1 MKFFR
6 HITGWFAAACLSTAV
21 FGSDSPW
28 GIMSHPFWSPK
39 PEDFKNEKPLG
50 PIGLVKGEIFSE
62 NLGKAEKI
70 DVENDILKIA
80 VVERHKNTGH
90 IGVVFIKGYGL
101 KKGAVATSV
110 AHDSHNIIVVG
121 ADEHAMAKAVSVL
134 VEQKGGIVVYDGEK
148 TVAAL
153 PFEIAG
159 LMTDRPLVDV
169 NEDLENAKKEAK
181 DLGVSADIDP
191 FMTLSFMS
199 LPVIPSL
206 RITTKGV
213 FDVSEWKYI

>member
-1 MKFFR
+1 
-6 HITGWFAAACLSTAV
+6 
-21 FGSDSPW
+21 
-28 GIMSHPFWSPK
+28 
-39 PEDFKNEKPLG
+39 
-50 PIGLVKGEIFSE
+50 
-62 NLGKAEKI
+62 
-70 DVENDILKIA
+70 
-80 VVERHKNTGH
+80 
-90 IGVVFIKGYGL
+90 
-101 KKGAVATSV
+101 
-110 AHDSHNIIVVG
+110 
-121 ADEHAMAKAVSVL
+121 MAKAVSVL

-148 TVAAL
+148 TVATL

-181 DLGVSADIDP
+181 NLGVSADIDP